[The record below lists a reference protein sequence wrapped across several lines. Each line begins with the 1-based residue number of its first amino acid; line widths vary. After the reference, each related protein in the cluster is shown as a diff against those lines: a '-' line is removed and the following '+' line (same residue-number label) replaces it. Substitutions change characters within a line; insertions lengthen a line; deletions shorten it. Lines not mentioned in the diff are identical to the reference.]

1 MKPTTSPD
9 TIPFGRQI
17 RGNSA
22 VKYRD
27 TYKTLRAQTREWY
40 TWNPVVGAIYVND
53 GSPESIE
60 GARLLIFPA
69 FCEHYGGIQVTYS
82 QLFLSVPSSSFL
94 VHQPGAHRPVS
105 AGVSRSCRFTLFPC
119 FRPFFFRPPRV
130 SVSFTEPLLMRG
142 GDSLPRHASS
152 STVVIIYRSPFSA
165 QVIPAKIVA
174 SVNYYYA
181 TSLHLWISIVPR
193 SGDLLLLRIIPVKRG
208 EISKSDGDGSIFSVE
223 ELIIALFKN
232 CFSFVLI
239 FELYVFLFFF
249 FCFVIRI
256 VLNDRDSWGYVC
268 VTDRFIDEVLINIGN
283 F

>member
-1 MKPTTSPD
+1 MVH
-9 TIPFGRQI
+9 
-17 RGNSA
+17 
-22 VKYRD
+22 VKSGGWSYLCKRRFPWEHRRRAFA
-27 TYKTLRAQTREWY
+27 YISGILWTLRWHSGDVFAALPLRAVLFFSCAPTRSTPTRLRRGFTLMPFY
-40 TWNPVVGAIYVND
+40 FISLF
-53 GSPESIE
+53 SPFLLPAAS
-60 GARLLIFPA
+60 RLL
-69 FCEHYGGIQVTYS
+69 
-82 QLFLSVPSSSFL
+82 
-94 VHQPGAHRPVS
+94 
-105 AGVSRSCRFTLFPC
+105 
-119 FRPFFFRPPRV
+119 
-130 SVSFTEPLLMRG
+130 VSFTEPLLMRG

-232 CFSFVLI
+232 CFSFVLM

-249 FCFVIRI
+249 FFFCFIIRI